1 MSSQSRNSKS
11 KGSSDRDRQIEE
23 SIAAAH
29 AKIGAK
35 ILEKERSAKD
45 EKERSERQ
53 IRINESKLRNLVKHY
68 KDDKKSCTISGGRKT
83 RKNKTRKNK
92 RPSSR
97 KSSKWFSIF

>member
-1 MSSQSRNSKS
+1 MSSQGRNSKS
-11 KGSSDRDRQIEE
+11 KGLGDREMEE
-23 SIAAAH
+23 RIAAAH
-29 AKIGAK
+29 AKIRAK
-35 ILEKERSAKD
+35 ISEKEKSVKD